1 MKYDM
6 ASPPSAPRTGDDH
19 PVVLRIP
26 GGADYLRLARYAA
39 ADAATRA
46 GLGLDGVDDLRLAV
60 SELCSL
66 MTGPGL
72 AIELTFL
79 ADATGVVVEGIG
91 APGSQHGGE
100 NGELAR
106 TLVAAVVDE
115 FGFDVDGSRATFR
128 IVKRREV

>member
-6 ASPPSAPRTGDDH
+6 ASAPDATEPGDER

-26 GGADYLRLARYAA
+26 GAADFLRLARYAA

-46 GLGLDGVDDLRLAV
+46 GLGLDGVDDVRLAV

-66 MTGPGL
+66 MTGPDLG
-72 AIELTFL
+72 IELTFL
-79 ADATGVVVEGIG
+79 ADDAGVVVEGAG
-91 APGSQHGGE
+91 APGSQYGGE

-115 FGFDVDGSRATFR
+115 FRFDVDGARATFR